1 MVLLLTSS
9 HISVLISSG
18 IIFLFTLILF
28 LSGYA
33 LQQQTV
39 HNLQR
44 TLHPSATPTVQ
55 VLQVYP
61 TGYTVDGVRMNG
73 TGVEGEREGK
83 GKVAKAF
90 GSPPGSNGYQD
101 VIGLGGS
108 GSGAA
113 GAGPGPEPGAQTGE
127 GKGETEAALHPLTP
141 TDTAAEK
148 LEELDRWKGLAYV
161 QLLTSPEDICSSLL
175 FYGTLSKQ
183 GSSVPGRV
191 VMYPSSWSS
200 ALTSSSSASFANP
213 SSNSSEGKI
222 SSGKATALHALK
234 KAKDGLGLTLQPVD
248 IPADSTAAATLIE
261 SAFLLPGLKRIL
273 YVRGHGMLLNTTAL
287 DEILYAS
294 KAVEMAVGIAAT
306 GSEEEVKTRSLF
318 LMRPGEKVWGRL
330 SGEIDKMSDES
341 LDGVWL
347 GLETMR
353 GLNMPRLQM
362 ADSHGVR
369 TLGERKGEKAVGG
382 KEEDSA
388 YMHFEKEE
396 VEDGVVRVQ
405 RGGLWWDGL
414 VRYRKGVGEV
424 CQGLDLRDEMEKQVV
439 RTDAERVVRVGD
451 RS

>member
-9 HISVLISSG
+9 HLSVLISSG

-39 HNLQR
+39 RNLQR

-61 TGYTVDGVRMNG
+61 TSYTVDGVKKNG
-73 TGVEGEREGK
+73 TGVEGERDGK
-83 GKVAKAF
+83 GRVAKAF
-90 GSPPGSNGYQD
+90 GSPSGSKGYQD
-101 VIGLGGS
+101 TIGLGGS

-113 GAGPGPEPGAQTGE
+113 GAGPGPGPGAQTGE
-127 GKGETEAALHPLTP
+127 RKGETEAALHPLTP

-148 LEELDRWKGLAYV
+148 LEELDRWKGLAYL

-175 FYGTLSKQ
+175 FYRTLAKQ

-200 ALTSSSSASFANP
+200 ALTFSSSASSANP

-234 KAKDGLGLTLQPVD
+234 KSKDALGLTLQPVD

-306 GSEEEVKTRSLF
+306 GSSEEVKTRSLF

-362 ADSHGVR
+362 ADSNGVR
-369 TLGERKGEKAVGG
+369 TLGERNGEKAVGG

-405 RGGLWWDGL
+405 RGGLWWDRL

-424 CQGLDLRDEMEKQVV
+424 CGGLDLRDEMEKQVV
-439 RTDAERVVRVGD
+439 RTDAERSVRV
-451 RS
+451 RNES